1 MTRGDDSTTRFRVRL
16 AAPAQVRMVSRCILC
31 ALRSPFGSGQSS
43 GAANDASGLALVWWR
58 DAFWVTATNAARTA
72 YARWTFP
79 SGYILAEGGSRFD
92 AALSTGTDWVAVRV
106 SPRLLWPIVKSAAG
120 GVGSSWASDGGGGG
134 GAAAVTTAA
143 SVEQMEIRLDERR
156 SSVVVETVLAGAYG
170 ERGMRAPASFE
181 DARHLRR
188 RYRLFYE
195 MLPTCPELSLD
206 ASRWHSCVRASGRV
220 FCSALANVHR
230 RVGQVTL
237 RALPHALQL
246 ASFVEGA
253 AAESET
259 GSLLL
264 LRTEVHVD
272 GRDLDAYE
280 GSCATPDTAD
290 TSSPAGAITFALRP
304 FVTAMEFADR
314 MDVPATLRFGVA
326 GYPLCVQLR
335 VSAAPTGAGIVSA
348 ETAIE
353 AEFVLATRSP
363 TETLAS
369 EAMPRAAD
377 AAAASN
383 GLRGGGVGKAAAAP
397 VSPAHSMA
405 TATSTESL
413 AAAATDIRHGDAS
426 VPSTPSPRRT
436 PDPTRR
442 ALYPEHADEDTASEA
457 DYVESTPPP
466 SAAFAPLTIT
476 AHRTRSPDS
485 EWAF

>member
-1 MTRGDDSTTRFRVRL
+1 MTRGDDATTPFRVRL
-16 AAPAQVRMVSRCILC
+16 AAPAQVRAVSRCMLC

-58 DAFWVTATNAARTA
+58 DVFWVTATNAARTA
-72 YARWTFP
+72 YARWAFP
-79 SGYILAEGGSRFD
+79 SGYIVAEGGSRFD
-92 AALSTGTDWVAVRV
+92 AALSTGADWVAVRV

-120 GVGSSWASDGGGGG
+120 GAGSSWAGDGGGSVT
-134 GAAAVTTAA
+134 VTTAA

-188 RYRLFYE
+188 RYRLFCE
-195 MLPTCPELSLD
+195 ELPTCPELSLD

-280 GSCATPDTAD
+280 GPCTTPDTTGA
-290 TSSPAGAITFALRP
+290 SSPAGAITFALRP
-304 FVTAMEFADR
+304 FATAMEFADR
-314 MDVPATLRFGVA
+314 MDVPATLRFGAA

-335 VSAAPTGAGIVSA
+335 LSAAPTSAGIVSA

-383 GLRGGGVGKAAAAP
+383 GLRGSVRKAAAAP
-397 VSPAHSMA
+397 VSPAHSMT

-413 AAAATDIRHGDAS
+413 AAAATDIRHGGAS

-466 SAAFAPLTIT
+466 SAAFAPLTTT

>member
-1 MTRGDDSTTRFRVRL
+1 M
-16 AAPAQVRMVSRCILC
+16 LC

-58 DAFWVTATNAARTA
+58 DVFWVTATNAARTA
-72 YARWTFP
+72 YARWAFP
-79 SGYILAEGGSRFD
+79 SGYIVAEGGSRFD
-92 AALSTGTDWVAVRV
+92 AALSTGADWVAVRV

-120 GVGSSWASDGGGGG
+120 GAGSSWAGDGDPVGRAPQQRCGGDGAGGGVWR
-134 GAAAVTTAA
+134 A
-143 SVEQMEIRLDERR
+143 RH
-156 SSVVVETVLAGAYG
+156 AGA
-170 ERGMRAPASFE
+170 ASFE

-188 RYRLFYE
+188 RYRLFCE
-195 MLPTCPELSLD
+195 ELPTCPELSLD

-280 GSCATPDTAD
+280 GPCTTPDTTGA
-290 TSSPAGAITFALRP
+290 SSPAGAITFALRP
-304 FVTAMEFADR
+304 FATAMEFADR
-314 MDVPATLRFGVA
+314 MDVPATLRFGAA

-335 VSAAPTGAGIVSA
+335 LSAAPTSAGIVSA

-383 GLRGGGVGKAAAAP
+383 GLRGSVRKAAAAP
-397 VSPAHSMA
+397 VSPAHSMT

-413 AAAATDIRHGDAS
+413 AAAATDIRHGGAS

-466 SAAFAPLTIT
+466 SAAFAPLTTT